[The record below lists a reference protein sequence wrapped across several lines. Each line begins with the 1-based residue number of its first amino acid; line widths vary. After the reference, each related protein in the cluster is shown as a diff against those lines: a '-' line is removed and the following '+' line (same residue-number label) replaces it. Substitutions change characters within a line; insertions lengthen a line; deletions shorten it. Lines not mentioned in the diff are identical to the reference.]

1 MSLSECS
8 QGLQS
13 EGGKVYLTTI
23 LWWGRVV
30 NDIKNAADGGDNVV
44 VVETGEAIDPW
55 PDIDFN

>member
-1 MSLSECS
+1 M
-8 QGLQS
+8 
-13 EGGKVYLTTI
+13 YLTTI